1 VIDPEEKIG
10 LEKPA
15 ILNSSDSD
23 PINGFFGGS
32 AGKAA
37 GDNVDWNPLASE
49 GSR

>member
-1 VIDPEEKIG
+1 MIDPEEKIG

-23 PINGFFGGS
+23 PINGFLRGS
-32 AGKAA
+32 ARKAA
-37 GDNVDWNPLASE
+37 GDNVDGNPLARE